1 MRQPTEEN
9 GKNGLP
15 DVLQAQEGL
24 RSKVRSGQLSL
35 PSLRGRQIE
44 YQPSVGHS
52 GWGWEFHSES
62 SVGCGEGVSPPC

>member
-24 RSKVRSGQLSL
+24 RSKVKVAN
-35 PSLRGRQIE
+35 
-44 YQPSVGHS
+44 YH
-52 GWGWEFHSES
+52 
-62 SVGCGEGVSPPC
+62 